1 MSLERAEARNK
12 KSAATDDAPACH
24 ACASYRVRIIE
35 GPEWAHAI
43 PCQACSSSCDQCE
56 NTGFMFFRNAHGS
69 MDSMP
74 CPRCEPIRQR
84 IQRYNDA
91 HIPRRYAALQFNDFQ
106 YRHNPSLEHAV
117 TKVRSLLNTFS
128 PGDRGIGLSG
138 DVGAGKTMLM
148 ALFLRSVTLHH
159 GFSAQFIEFSH
170 LLSDI
175 RAGYDQG
182 RSDAEILGK
191 LVSVPILVI
200 DEMGKALKTEWQI
213 AILDTLISRRY
224 NASVST
230 FFTTNFPFERDERK
244 SNFSAADDYKVSTL
258 QERIGSRMYSRLREM
273 CEFYTI
279 DAGDFRE
286 HKTHDRRR

>member
-1 MSLERAEARNK
+1 MSLQRAEARNK
-12 KSAATDDAPACH
+12 KPSNMDDAPSCNT
-24 ACASYRVRIIE
+24 CANWRVRIVE

-43 PCQACSSSCDQCE
+43 PCQACSSTCDRCE
-56 NTGFMFFRNAHGS
+56 NTGFLFIRNAYGS

-84 IQRYNDA
+84 IERYNDA
-91 HIPRRYAALQFNDFQ
+91 HIPRRYAALQFSNFQ
-106 YRHNPSLEHAV
+106 YRHNPSLEKAV
-117 TKVRSLLNTFS
+117 AKIRSMLMTFT

-138 DVGAGKTMLM
+138 DVGVGKTMLM
-148 ALFLRSVTLHH
+148 ALFLRSITLDRE
-159 GFSAQFIEFSH
+159 FPAQFIEFSH

-182 RSDAEILGK
+182 RSDGEILGK

-200 DEMGKALKTEWQI
+200 DEMGKSLKTEWQL

-230 FFTTNFPFERDERK
+230 FFTTNFPFEKDERK
-244 SNFSAADDYKVSTL
+244 SNFSSADDYKSTTL
-258 QERIGSRMYSRLREM
+258 QQRIGSRMYSRLQEM
-273 CEFYTI
+273 CEFMAV
-279 DAGDFRE
+279 DAADYRE
-286 HKTHDRRR
+286 LKK